1 MISAKEK
8 TVSSVVGRSV
18 CVLALP
24 INETNTML
32 NTLIASRDPIPP
44 DLLRVFSFP
53 SVRLYRL
60 LRPADKPHDRGSRVR
75 SKTSEEFVIILLA

>member
-8 TVSSVVGRSV
+8 TESSVVGWPV

-32 NTLIASRDPIPP
+32 NTLIASRDPMPP
-44 DLLRVFSFP
+44 KLLCAFF
-53 SVRLYRL
+53 LF
-60 LRPADKPHDRGSRVR
+60 HQ
-75 SKTSEEFVIILLA
+75 